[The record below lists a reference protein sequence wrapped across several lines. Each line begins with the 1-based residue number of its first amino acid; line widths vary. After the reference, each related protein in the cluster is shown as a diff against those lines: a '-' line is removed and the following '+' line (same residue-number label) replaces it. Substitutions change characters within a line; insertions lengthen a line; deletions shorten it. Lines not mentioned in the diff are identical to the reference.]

1 MRVGLGGAQRFR
13 ALLQSAPGKHQRSL
27 NGADS
32 LQPSSKGFGGVQAYC
47 STISNQKNA
56 SGPQTLTHDDEA
68 SQCSRTGD
76 ESGISFLQQATGD
89 YDLHTRL
96 AALWSMPSEL
106 LFERQQAVAKMLGPA
121 GCGTASHALWLL
133 IRSPQLRHASEA
145 NLRNSLR
152 QLHRLVSHTEI
163 DRAAVLTAVYKYP
176 WIVDAMASTAV
187 PPPAAA
193 DRPVQTVAQDCS
205 STGAPAASFS
215 THAAGQGAPAVSPAT
230 WWQELAAVVLELQQA
245 DLAEHQSSDS
255 SSSSR
260 GLTMSPTFAA
270 AAVRTYI
277 AVNEVKQRV
286 VGAACSVASLLGPAS
301 QPHAAAEVAADTS
314 TSSTGS
320 CSRTAPAPAASH
332 SSFNPSSPGNHP
344 AADEHPPTAVSELM
358 QRLQQQQQQHLL
370 LEQLLAACPHLVVLP
385 PELLLARWNRLLSVV
400 AGCGEAASK
409 LVMHSPYLL
418 VDYNDVE
425 AARLETHQDL
435 KACYA

>member
-1 MRVGLGGAQRFR
+1 M
-13 ALLQSAPGKHQRSL
+13 
-27 NGADS
+27 AD
-32 LQPSSKGFGGVQAYC
+32 
-47 STISNQKNA
+47 
-56 SGPQTLTHDDEA
+56 
-68 SQCSRTGD
+68 
-76 ESGISFLQQATGD
+76 
-89 YDLHTRL
+89 
-96 AALWSMPSEL
+96 
-106 LFERQQAVAKMLGPA
+106 LGPA
-121 GCGTASHALWLL
+121 GTVESMGNADRTAARPVSIYPNYRHLQTLLCIVVNALPDVGSVSPKSVLMMEGLVIITSAIIQWLAVPGGYIHTCASLTLIRSVSLPFAALQLL

-152 QLHRLVSHTEI
+152 QLHRLVSHTEV

-193 DRPVQTVAQDCS
+193 DRPTQTAAQDCS
-205 STGAPAASFS
+205 STGAGAASFS
-215 THAAGQGAPAVSPAT
+215 THAAGQGTPVSPAT
-230 WWQELAAVVLELQQA
+230 WAQELAAVVLELQQA
-245 DLAEHQSSDS
+245 DLAEHQSSG
-255 SSSSR
+255 SSSR

-286 VGAACSVASLLGPAS
+286 MGAASSFASLLGPAS
-301 QPHAAAEVAADTS
+301 QPHAAAESATDTA
-314 TSSTGS
+314 TTSTGS
-320 CSRTAPAPAASH
+320 CSCAAHTTAAASH
-332 SSFNPSSPGNHP
+332 VSFSPSPPADHP
-344 AADEHPPTAVSELM
+344 AADDHPPTAVVELM

-400 AGCGEAASK
+400 AGCGDAASK

-425 AARLETHQDL
+425 AARLANHPQDL